1 MEISMIMNLNLVL
14 EKTMLRKPEVLKATK
29 WPLNT

>member
-1 MEISMIMNLNLVL
+1 MNVNLVL
-14 EKTMLRKPEVLKATK
+14 EKTMLRKPEVLEATK